1 MLERRR
7 LLAALAAVTAV
18 SWPARVFSAAAPTA
32 STPTA
37 SGTTTMTSSA
47 PKTAYAPI
55 HGQQLY
61 YEVHGNG
68 KPLVLLHG
76 GVAAS
81 EAFGTNL
88 PLLAATHQVIAVH
101 LQGHGHTR
109 DVDRPLRF
117 ETLADDVAA
126 LIEHLGLKKAAVLGY
141 SLGGG
146 VALQLAIRHPA
157 LVERLVVVS
166 QAMKRSAWFP
176 EVLAGFDQMAA
187 HASQIGANIKQS
199 PMGKLYPEVDWAR
212 LMARIAEMESHDY
225 DWSTAVAGIKVPTM
239 LIFADAD
246 AMRPEHIVEFYK
258 LLGGGQRDAGM
269 DGSQRGPAQLAI
281 VPGASHYNILATDA
295 VGRLALPFLGS

>member
-1 MLERRR
+1 MFERRR
-7 LLAALAAVTAV
+7 FLTALAAAAL
-18 SWPARVFSAAAPTA
+18 PARAFSAVTPAAPT
-32 STPTA
+32 TLA
-37 SGTTTMTSSA
+37 SGATTMTSQS
-47 PKTAYAPI
+47 PKTAYASI
-55 HGQQLY
+55 HGQKMY

-81 EAFGTNL
+81 EAFGANL
-88 PLLAATHQVIAVH
+88 PLLAASHQVIAVH
-101 LQGHGHTR
+101 MQGHGHTR

-126 LIEHLGLKKAAVLGY
+126 LIEHLGLKKAAVMGY

-146 VALQLAIRHPA
+146 VALQLAIRHPS
-157 LVERLVVVS
+157 LVDRLVVVS

-176 EVLAGFDQMAA
+176 EVLAAFDQMATNA
-187 HASQIGANIKQS
+187 PMIGGHLKQS
-199 PMGKLYPEVDWAR
+199 PMGKLYPEVDWEQ
-212 LMARIAEMESHDY
+212 LMRRIAEMESHDY
-225 DWSTAVAGIKVPTM
+225 DWSAAVAGIKAPTM

-258 LLGGGQRDAGM
+258 LLGGGQRDAGL
-269 DGSQRGPAQLAI
+269 DGSQRAPAQLAI

-295 VGRLALPFLGS
+295 VGRLSASFLTS